1 MMVLFLLLLFSYK
14 IQENVFEIQRNFYDI
29 KNKIHKFIL
38 FLFQYHIPRKRKK
51 IYYFNLAL
59 FHITRRWIYFYRIF
73 IKILLE
79 IFQVL

>member
-38 FLFQYHIPRKRKK
+38 FLLLRNSVLQHVLIFFK
-51 IYYFNLAL
+51 I
-59 FHITRRWIYFYRIF
+59 
-73 IKILLE
+73 IL
-79 IFQVL
+79 I